1 MKEKIKNIFSISILA
16 TLVFL
21 VSIVSAN
28 AETLDS
34 NVSNAGNVDNAVA
47 KIGDNYYA
55 TLDEAIELL
64 DNSEAIELVS
74 DAKLEIGTIKK
85 DKIVTIKGNGYKV
98 EVPRQSKTEDGRLNI
113 LGTINFYNT
122 IVSFGNAT
130 NWSVVMGS
138 ESYLNLYFLFI
149 NTTNLE
155 ENI

>member
-55 TLDEAIELL
+55 TLDEAIEVL
-64 DNSEAIELVS
+64 DNSETIELVS
-74 DAKLEIGTIKK
+74 DWNYKK
-85 DKIVTIKGNGYKV
+85 
-98 EVPRQSKTEDGRLNI
+98 R
-113 LGTINFYNT
+113 
-122 IVSFGNAT
+122 
-130 NWSVVMGS
+130 
-138 ESYLNLYFLFI
+138 
-149 NTTNLE
+149 
-155 ENI
+155 